1 MQLQL
6 RPSETFQELV
16 KHSGR
21 DFTPTI
27 YELLAYIEKPQD
39 MEGTRSVPDAPVLS
53 AKKSSPFVLP
63 LVGPLH
69 TDEHV
74 DKAERLTKAKLKRLA
89 TLLPNLIFLIEQFE
103 VTRTHTEGNDAR
115 KLDSRLLLLLP
126 SAERVDSVRQEV

>member
-39 MEGTRSVPDAPVLS
+39 MEGTRAVLGRTC
-53 AKKSSPFVLP
+53 
-63 LVGPLH
+63 LVGEEEFTIRSH
-69 TDEHV
+69 HSFVVST
-74 DKAERLTKAKLKRLA
+74 
-89 TLLPNLIFLIEQFE
+89 QMSMS
-103 VTRTHTEGNDAR
+103 TRRRG
-115 KLDSRLLLLLP
+115 
-126 SAERVDSVRQEV
+126 

>member
-39 MEGTRSVPDAPVLS
+39 MEGTRVVPDAPVLS
-53 AKKSSPFVLP
+53 AKKKEFTIRSHHLSALS
-63 LVGPLH
+63 
-69 TDEHV
+69 
-74 DKAERLTKAKLKRLA
+74 A
-89 TLLPNLIFLIEQFE
+89 QMSMS
-103 VTRTHTEGNDAR
+103 TRRRG
-115 KLDSRLLLLLP
+115 
-126 SAERVDSVRQEV
+126 